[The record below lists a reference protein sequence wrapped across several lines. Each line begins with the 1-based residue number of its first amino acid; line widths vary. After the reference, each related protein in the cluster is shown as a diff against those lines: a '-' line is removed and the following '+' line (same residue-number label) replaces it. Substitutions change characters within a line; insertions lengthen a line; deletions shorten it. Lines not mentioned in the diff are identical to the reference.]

1 MKYLFIFLMIC
12 FGLNPS
18 KVFAQDTFDAK
29 FKAKE
34 VIDLFKQEKFA
45 EAYNQMSAIMK
56 RKIDVEQLQGI
67 WDGLIMQYDTIQSI
81 GEPVVSEKDTFIV
94 TVTPVHFNKTKL
106 GLQLTFEPSHKI
118 CGIFIVPLTYPYQPA
133 DYVNTSRFYEV
144 KKNVPDPA
152 FPSEG
157 VLTIPN
163 GNKKVPLIII
173 VGGSGPTDKD
183 LTMGSNKIYKDF
195 AWGLAAKGIAV
206 YRYDKRTFKFGA
218 ELAKNKNVTVNEEY
232 LLDLK
237 LIVKMLIKKDEIDAK
252 QIYIM
257 GHSEGGYLLPYF
269 AKNLSGIKG
278 YLSLAGN
285 YSKLTELIPKHISYR
300 AMQMKNIEEK
310 NQILKEMP
318 KALYARDRFTKESP
332 DDSLPFGFTTA
343 YLWYLNE
350 NSPQKIGKALM
361 KKPVFFLQGARDYQ
375 VTPDELDLWKMTL
388 AQSTEATFK
397 MYPALNHIFLS
408 GTGLSNPAEYEKPGN
423 VPEEVINDIASWVL
437 Q

>member
-1 MKYLFIFLMIC
+1 MKYLLVFITIVL
-12 FGLNPS
+12 GLIQNP
-18 KVFAQDTFDAK
+18 VFAQASFDAK
-29 FKAKE
+29 LKAKE
-34 VIDLFKQEKFA
+34 VIGLFQHEKFA
-45 EAYNQMSAIMK
+45 EAYDQMSAIMK

-67 WDGLIMQYDTIQSI
+67 WDGLIMAYDTIQSL
-81 GEPVVSEKDTFIV
+81 GEPEVTEKDTLTV
-94 TVTPVHFNKTKL
+94 TVTPVHFNKMKL
-106 GLQLTFEPSHKI
+106 GLQLTFEPSHKV

-144 KKNVPDPA
+144 KKNVPDAA

-157 VLTIPN
+157 VLTVPN
-163 GNKKVPLIII
+163 GNKKFPLIII

-206 YRYDKRTFKFGA
+206 YRYNKRTVQFGA
-218 ELAKNKNVTVNEEY
+218 ELAKNKNLTVNEEY

-237 LIVKMLIKKDEIDAK
+237 LIVKMLSKKDEIDAS

-278 YLSLAGN
+278 YISLAGN
-285 YSKLTELIPKHISYR
+285 YSKLAELVPKQISYL
-300 AMQMKNIEEK
+300 ALQSKNIEEK
-310 NQILKEMP
+310 TLVLNEMP

-343 YLWYLNE
+343 YLWHLNE

-361 KKPVFFLQGARDYQ
+361 KKKVFFLQGGRDYQ
-375 VTPDELDLWKMTL
+375 VPPEELELWKMTL

-397 MYPALNHIFLS
+397 MYPNLNHIFLS
-408 GTGLSNPAEYEKPGN
+408 GTGLSNPDEYEKPGN
-423 VPEEVINDIASWVL
+423 VPEEVINDIVAWISH
-437 Q
+437 

>member
-1 MKYLFIFLMIC
+1 MKYLFVLVVVV
-12 FGLNPS
+12 FGLIQGP
-18 KVFAQDTFDAK
+18 VYAQVSFDAK
-29 FKAKE
+29 LKAKE
-34 VIDLFKQEKFA
+34 IIGLFQQEKFDQ
-45 EAYNQMSAIMK
+45 AYSQMSDIMK

-67 WDGLIMQYDTIQSI
+67 WDGLIMAYDTIQSL
-81 GEPVVSEKDTFIV
+81 GEPVVSEKDTLTI
-94 TVTPVHFNKTKL
+94 TVTPVNFNKMKL
-106 GLQLTFEPSHKI
+106 GLQLTFEPSQKV
-118 CGIFIVPLTYPYQPA
+118 CGLYIVPLTYPYQPA

-144 KKNVPDPA
+144 KKNVPDA
-152 FPSEG
+152 EFPSEG

-163 GNKKVPLIII
+163 GKKKFPLIII

-206 YRYDKRTFKFGA
+206 YRYNKRTVQFGL
-218 ELAKNKNVTVNEEY
+218 ELAKNKNLTVNEEY

-237 LIVKMLIKKDEIDAK
+237 LIVKMLSKKDEIDAS

-278 YLSLAGN
+278 FISLAGN
-285 YSKLTELIPKHISYR
+285 YSKLAELIPKQISYL
-300 AMQMKNIEEK
+300 ALQSKNIEEK
-310 NQILKEMP
+310 TLILKEMS
-318 KALYARDRFTKESP
+318 KALYARDRFTKDSP
-332 DDSLPFGFTTA
+332 DDSLPFGLGTN
-343 YLWYLNE
+343 YLLHLNE

-361 KKPVFFLQGARDYQ
+361 KKKVFFLQGGRDYQ
-375 VTPDELDLWKMTL
+375 VPPDELEFWKMTL

-408 GTGLSNPAEYEKPGN
+408 GTGLSVPDEYEKPGN
-423 VPEEVINDIASWVL
+423 VSEEVINDIAAWISH
-437 Q
+437 